1 MKIYI
6 SAGQIPL
13 LEFKSY
19 YLFIQPCF
27 ENDMNMEIQSLL
39 KVVSGNFSHAT
50 ARCMITGH

>member
-19 YLFIQPCF
+19 YLFIQLCF
-27 ENDMNMEIQSLL
+27 ENDMSMEIQSFL
-39 KVVSGNFSHAT
+39 KVVSGNCGHAA